1 MQMAPPQKIMHFLH
15 AAPMVPQAVMLVP
28 DWHLP
33 ALSQQPIL
41 QFAELHDPPPEPEL
55 LPPLLPEEPVAHDP
69 RLHVPP
75 ELTQFWQG
83 PPPTPHAVSVVPAVQ
98 LPISQQPIAQLV
110 ASHAA
115 PAALPPP
122 PLPVELP
129 AVAPLPLPP
138 PLELPLLDPLSLPL
152 LLPPPPV
159 PLAAPP
165 PFPLLSPLD
174 DEPDDDDPDDERG
187 ALASP

>member
-1 MQMAPPQKIMHFLH
+1 MHFLH
-15 AAPMVPQAVMLVP
+15 AAPMLPQAALVLP

-33 ALSQQPIL
+33 LLSQQPIL
-41 QFAELHDPPPEPEL
+41 QFAELHEPPPEPEL

-75 ELTQFWQG
+75 ELRQFWHAM
-83 PPPTPHAVSVVPAVQ
+83 PPTPHAVSVVPAVQ
-98 LPISQQPIAQLV
+98 FPISQQPFMQLV
-110 ASHAA
+110 ASHGA
-115 PAALPPP
+115 PLALPPP

-129 AVAPLPLPP
+129 VAAPVLLPLMS
-138 PLELPLLDPLSLPL
+138 PLALPLLDPLSLPL
-152 LLPPPPV
+152 ALPPPP

-165 PFPLLSPLD
+165 PLPLLSPLD
-174 DEPDDDDPDDERG
+174 DDDPDDKRG